1 MITGPADRRLVFR
14 ANTHSRQLPCKTGI
28 SALLRLRYASCWR
41 GYVAG
46 VSGRL
51 CLLAMRI
58 DPSFLNVSVGVPI
71 GGRMGALS
79 FSRRTPDPPERGDMN
94 SAPTDAQRPHVVQ
107 AAAER
112 RSTSAFDRK
121 ARTSHPSTPRSR
133 SVHVPQGKSISSLTA
148 AAPATADDQQAEYF
162 VRLLTQRRQRIEQR
176 IDDHQRA
183 IAVAESRGKTEDVRR
198 YRQMTLIEEHDRR
211 TVADLIDN
219 LQRRFP
225 GRAPAE
231 VPRVARR
238 VRPLL

>member
-1 MITGPADRRLVFR
+1 
-14 ANTHSRQLPCKTGI
+14 
-28 SALLRLRYASCWR
+28 
-41 GYVAG
+41 
-46 VSGRL
+46 
-51 CLLAMRI
+51 
-58 DPSFLNVSVGVPI
+58 
-71 GGRMGALS
+71 
-79 FSRRTPDPPERGDMN
+79 MN

-112 RSTSAFDRK
+112 RSTRAFDRK

-162 VRLLTQRRQRIEQR
+162 VRLLTQRRQR

-231 VPRVARR
+231 VPQVARR